1 MCFTESLEDVM
12 SVVSGL
18 YTDLTK
24 SLIDSCYDD
33 IDFVLTSVGHKNHL
47 VRLLSFVTVSQQR
60 ITFDIPAMS
69 IEQLNVFC

>member
-1 MCFTESLEDVM
+1 MCFTKTLEDVM

-47 VRLLSFVTVSQQR
+47 VRLL
-60 ITFDIPAMS
+60 
-69 IEQLNVFC
+69 